1 MEQLH
6 HQLKETPTLIPLSAS
21 LVSTGVDVKSCTY
34 FNSNTFPLKLVLNS
48 RDNDGGIIK
57 AIYKVGDDLRQDM
70 LTLQMI
76 RVMDRLWLKAGID
89 LRMVSFKCVPTGWKA
104 GIVEF
109 VEDASTLRQIQ
120 VIIFN

>member
-1 MEQLH
+1 M
-6 HQLKETPTLIPLSAS
+6 ETPTLIPLSAS
-21 LVSTGVDVKSCTY
+21 LVSAGVDVKSCTY